1 MEVSGSGAAMAVAW
15 SICPGQAAAYLHA
28 RSPACL
34 YSKLLFLFSHRTFY
48 MEGLR
53 WRREIQ
59 NKNGANSKT
68 TEYAANIQKADLE
81 EALQA
86 RYLMCSV
93 QFPAVALQL

>member
-1 MEVSGSGAAMAVAW
+1 MGESM
-15 SICPGQAAAYLHA
+15 
-28 RSPACL
+28 
-34 YSKLLFLFSHRTFY
+34 LFLVLLAGCV
-48 MEGLR
+48 M
-53 WRREIQ
+53 WRREFQ

>member
-1 MEVSGSGAAMAVAW
+1 MLCRNESGGA
-15 SICPGQAAAYLHA
+15 
-28 RSPACL
+28 SPAQIDL
-34 YSKLLFLFSHRTFY
+34 PLTHGLQQIMQVGNTFLHFLAAVRIGDHLALL
-48 MEGLR
+48 
-53 WRREIQ
+53 WRREFQ

>member
-1 MEVSGSGAAMAVAW
+1 MSD
-15 SICPGQAAAYLHA
+15 QK
-28 RSPACL
+28 R
-34 YSKLLFLFSHRTFY
+34 FLDKDYTRRQ
-48 MEGLR
+48 L